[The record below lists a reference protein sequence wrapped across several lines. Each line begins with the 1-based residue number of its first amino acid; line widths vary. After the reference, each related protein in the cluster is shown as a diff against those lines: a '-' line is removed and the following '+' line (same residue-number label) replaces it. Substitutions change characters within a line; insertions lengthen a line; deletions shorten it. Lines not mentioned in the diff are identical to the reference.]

1 LAEMLGLKPGDEKRL
16 HPDALKWF
24 KDQRA
29 TIQREVPL
37 EELSDDDLNTFL
49 SDDEKREFIRCK
61 DEIAR
66 GLVRCMDTGD
76 GASTSPVT
84 DATIGLTVLR
94 FKVESLSPI
103 HKIGLLLKNVYEHK
117 VAKAK
122 EEQTK
127 REEEE
132 RKRQEQAQAEKKRRE
147 EEAEAERREKEE
159 EERWRAARK
168 AVNPSINDAKRYLD
182 KPGEYDKFIEA
193 AREAIEV
200 YMEKREDYLDDS
212 RTFDYR
218 TSLWKINYRKEEE
231 RQKIAANFAA
241 KEYNRELNKEIVNL
255 KSKLDPQRKNLSTY
269 FQLKIKDKRHTGHKF
284 DYVLSKEEEENFDRT
299 LVRIANER
307 LKQLIPNSLS
317 QFIDIPSQYYRIYF
331 PLPSVSYSFAGV
343 PCLDFAFDIFAAAY
357 GEVWLKPGKKSFG
370 DYEFH
375 LPRIEEGNYSVLLQ
389 EPKLLGYYYLVLKP
403 EELGGYSFW
412 QSIPLVLL
420 RGLLSGETK
429 PNGVTISEAL
439 DDSVTYKI
447 PKFKEEVNIPDNFA
461 SYLRSIGS
469 IDQMLSIGMMIE
481 KVASIAKSELDELK
495 VKHVASPLDK
505 MKGENSKKAKVFK
518 LFSEGKR
525 PSDPEVKS
533 LGIKPE
539 SAYRYYQAWKKAS
552 YIR

>member
-1 LAEMLGLKPGDEKRL
+1 MSERG
-16 HPDALKWF
+16 
-24 KDQRA
+24 
-29 TIQREVPL
+29 
-37 EELSDDDLNTFL
+37 
-49 SDDEKREFIRCK
+49 KRE
-61 DEIAR
+61 
-66 GLVRCMDTGD
+66 
-76 GASTSPVT
+76 
-84 DATIGLTVLR
+84 
-94 FKVESLSPI
+94 
-103 HKIGLLLKNVYEHK
+103 
-117 VAKAK
+117 
-122 EEQTK
+122 EERNQ
-127 REEEE
+127 EEE
-132 RKRQEQAQAEKKRRE
+132 RKRKVEEEQKKRDEEDKRSREQAQAEKKRRE

-159 EERWRAARK
+159 EERWCAARK
-168 AVNPSINDAKRYLD
+168 AVNPPIDDAKRYLH

-200 YMEKREDYLDDS
+200 YIEKSEDYLDDS

-231 RQKIAANFAA
+231 RQKTAANFAA

-255 KSKLDPQRKNLSTY
+255 KSKLDPQRKNPSTY

-389 EPKLLGYYYLVLKP
+389 EPEFLGYYYLVLKP

-420 RGLLSGETK
+420 RGLLNGETK
-429 PNGVTISEAL
+429 PNGITISEAL
-439 DDSVTYKI
+439 DDLVTYKI

-469 IDQMLSIGMMIE
+469 IDQMLSIGMMNE

-495 VKHVASPLDK
+495 AKHVASPLDK
-505 MKGENSKKAKVFK
+505 MKGENSKKAKAFK
-518 LFSEGKR
+518 LFSEDKR

-552 YIR
+552 LY

>member
-1 LAEMLGLKPGDEKRL
+1 MAGILSLKPEDGKRL
-16 HPDALKWF
+16 YPEALKWF
-24 KDQRA
+24 KDHRA

-49 SDDEKREFIRCK
+49 SDDEKREFQTSMN
-61 DEIAR
+61 EIAK
-66 GLVRCMDTGD
+66 GLARCINTG
-76 GASTSPVT
+76 GVSP
-84 DATIGLTVLR
+84 DLLANIGIGLN
-94 FKVESLSPI
+94 SLQFQVDSLLPM
-103 HKIGLLLKNVYEHK
+103 HNIGLLLKKVYER
-117 VAKAK
+117 
-122 EEQTK
+122 K
-127 REEEE
+127 REEERNQEEE
-132 RKRQEQAQAEKKRRE
+132 RKRKVEEEQKKRDEEDKRSREQAQAEKKRRE

-159 EERWRAARK
+159 EERWCAARK
-168 AVNPSINDAKRYLD
+168 AVNPPIDDAKRYLH

-200 YMEKREDYLDDS
+200 YIEKSEDYLDDS

-231 RQKIAANFAA
+231 RQKTAANFAA

-255 KSKLDPQRKNLSTY
+255 KSKLDPQRKNPSTY

-375 LPRIEEGNYSVLLQ
+375 LLHFLCRSRRNYQVDQ
-389 EPKLLGYYYLVLKP
+389 EYNLLGIYR
-403 EELGGYSFW
+403 ELIH
-412 QSIPLVLL
+412 Q
-420 RGLLSGETK
+420 
-429 PNGVTISEAL
+429 
-439 DDSVTYKI
+439 
-447 PKFKEEVNIPDNFA
+447 
-461 SYLRSIGS
+461 
-469 IDQMLSIGMMIE
+469 
-481 KVASIAKSELDELK
+481 
-495 VKHVASPLDK
+495 
-505 MKGENSKKAKVFK
+505 
-518 LFSEGKR
+518 
-525 PSDPEVKS
+525 
-533 LGIKPE
+533 
-539 SAYRYYQAWKKAS
+539 
-552 YIR
+552 